1 MTPEDFRRIALDLPE
16 ATENSHQGHPDF
28 RVRGKIFATL
38 GWPDAGWAM
47 VKLTPEQQELLT
59 RAEPQIFAPVPGT
72 WGQRGSTNMRLV
84 RADSATARSALTM
97 SWRNTAP
104 KSVVDRCGH

>member
-84 RADSATARSALTM
+84 RADSATTRSALTM
-97 SWRNTAP
+97 AWRNIAP
-104 KSVVDRCGH
+104 KSVVDRCGR

>member
-1 MTPEDFRRIALDLPE
+1 
-16 ATENSHQGHPDF
+16 
-28 RVRGKIFATL
+28 
-38 GWPDAGWAM
+38 M

-84 RADSATARSALTM
+84 RADSTTARSALTM
-97 SWRNTAP
+97 AWRNIAP
-104 KSVVDRCGH
+104 KSVVDRCDVE

>member
-72 WGQRGSTNMRLV
+72 WGQRGSTNTRLV

-97 SWRNTAP
+97 AWRNTAP
-104 KSVVDRCGH
+104 KSVVDRCGR